1 VVRRRAS
8 GLTMGGMDLRIG
20 DRIQVK
26 YDLVED
32 DGEVESTVWWGAQ
45 VKDIQMAPDGR
56 RIYRLLYDAYPEG
69 GSDEAEERSVQLGD
83 APDQIW
89 ELDDHLRRTDQQTF
103 RMEPPDEKGVWPA
116 NDDDT
121 AGYQQSTYATYASM
135 NPQLQWYSQHAYN
148 QQQQMGMDARQ
159 HASSQA
165 HNPHAGQQSMQQV
178 LLQLQLQAQRQQQA
192 GQYPYQQ

>member
-1 VVRRRAS
+1 
-8 GLTMGGMDLRIG
+8 M
-20 DRIQVK
+20 
-26 YDLVED
+26 
-32 DGEVESTVWWGAQ
+32 
-45 VKDIQMAPDGR
+45 
-56 RIYRLLYDAYPEG
+56 
-69 GSDEAEERSVQLGD
+69 QLGD

-116 NDDDT
+116 NVSELSPAIRAKGSGLAGLAGLSSVRGSGRAGPGHILHRPQDDDT

-192 GQYPYQQ
+192 GQVGAGALQRRKAGQRGAGIPHMVPSLPCFQYPYQQ